1 MKIVLSGVESRN
13 KGAELMIYAIL
24 QEIEKRA
31 PKSTVYFDI
40 DSIPQGLSYIKTNL
54 FLKEKPVEKYRRLW
68 RRLHISGI
76 FRVLHLGLPVEKLFD
91 DIYPIKGADFFMDA
105 SGFHFSDQWHWPEER
120 IQSKKKLWN
129 AQKKVGS
136 KIVFLPQAFG
146 PFNENYSRQHLSNM
160 AEVADL
166 IFARDNV
173 SYGYLETSG
182 LVNMK
187 KVYISPDFTSL
198 VHGVFPAGYE
208 HLKNAV
214 CVIPNCRMLDKNNLS
229 YEDYLRFLSLTIDT
243 CKKGNNYVYL
253 LNHEGKGDEELA
265 YRIKSAVSGEIEVVT
280 GLNALEVKGL
290 ISSARLVITSR
301 FHGAV
306 SSLNSG
312 VPCLATSWSHKY
324 EELFSDYDMHNCVLN
339 VKDEDDACMKV
350 SMFLR
355 DEQNK
360 KIRKHLSE
368 ILPSIKART
377 EEMWNIVWNN

>member
-31 PKSTVYFDI
+31 PKSTVFFDV

-54 FLKEKPVEKYRRLW
+54 YLKEKPIEIYRRW
-68 RRLHISGI
+68 WYRLHISGI
-76 FRVLHLGLPVEKLFD
+76 LRVLHLGLPVEKLFD
-91 DIYPIKGADFFMDA
+91 DIYPIKDAAFFIDA

-120 IQSKKKLWN
+120 IQAKKKLWN
-129 AQKKVGS
+129 AQKNVGS

-146 PFNENYSRQHLSNM
+146 PFNESYSRRHLSNM
-160 AEVADL
+160 AKVADL

-173 SYGYLETSG
+173 SYKYLETSE

-187 KVYISPDFTSL
+187 KVHVSPDFTSL

-214 CVIPNCRMLDKNNLS
+214 CVIPNCRMLDKKDIS
-229 YEDYLRFLSLTIDT
+229 YKDYLSFLSLTIDT
-243 CKKGNNYVYL
+243 CKKENNQVYL

-265 YRIKSAVSGEIEVVT
+265 YKIKSAVAGEIEVVT

-290 ISSARLVITSR
+290 ISSAKLVITSR

-324 EELFSDYDMHNCVLN
+324 EELFSDYDMRNCVLN
-339 VKDEDDACMKV
+339 VKDEEDARMKV
-350 SMFLR
+350 SMFLS

-360 KIRKHLSE
+360 GIRKHLSDK
-368 ILPSIKART
+368 LPSIKART